1 MDKNFS
7 DYIVYVDESG
17 DHGLKTIDSQYPVF
31 VLVFCI
37 FKKDDYIHTAIPLLQ
52 TFKFKHFGHD
62 QTILHETDIHK
73 DRGDFAFL
81 KSKTV
86 KTAFLDE
93 LTDIVQKTPFVLI
106 STVIKKEPFCQRYS
120 SPENPYHV
128 ALRYGLERVFY
139 YLSEQQTGLA
149 ITHVVVE
156 KRGKVEDGE
165 LELEFRR
172 VCDGYNYPKTPLPF
186 ELKFVDK
193 KSNSTGL
200 QLADLIARPI
210 GLHVLK
216 PGQDNRA
223 FTIIE
228 DKFYRNGNGNRNG
241 FGLKCFP

>member
-17 DHGLKTIDSQYPVF
+17 DHGLTTIDPYYPVF

-37 FKKDDYIHTAIPLLQ
+37 FKKCDYINVAIPLLQ
-52 TFKFKHFGHD
+52 LFKFAHFGHD
-62 QTILHETDIHK
+62 QVILHETDIRK

-81 KSKTV
+81 KSQAV

-93 LTDIVQKTPFVLI
+93 LTSIIQKSPFILV
-106 STVIKKEPFCQRYS
+106 STVIKKEAYRQRYTA
-120 SPENPYHV
+120 PENPYHV
-128 ALRYGLERVFY
+128 ALRFSLERIY
-139 YLSEQQTGLA
+139 YFLTEQQANLGA
-149 ITHVVVE
+149 THIVVE
-156 KRGKVEDGE
+156 KRGKSEDDE

-172 VCDGYNYPKTPLPF
+172 VCDGFNYLQKSLPF
-186 ELKFVDK
+186 ELVFADK

-216 PGQDNRA
+216 PEQENRA
-223 FTIIE
+223 FAII
-228 DKFYRNGNGNRNG
+228 DGKFYRNGKGIKVG
-241 FGLKCFP
+241 YGLKCFP

>member
-17 DHGLKTIDSQYPVF
+17 DHGLKTIDPHYPVF

-37 FKKDDYIHTAIPLLQ
+37 FKKDDYINTAIPLLQ
-52 TFKFKHFGHD
+52 RFKFKHYGHD
-62 QTILHETDIHK
+62 QTILHETDIRK
-73 DRGDFAFL
+73 DRGDFTFL
-81 KSKTV
+81 KSKTL

-93 LTDIVQKTPFVLI
+93 LTGIVQKTPFVLI
-106 STVIKKEPFCQRYS
+106 STVIKKELYRQRYS
-120 SPENPYHV
+120 APENPYHI

-139 YLSEQQTGLA
+139 YLSELQANLGK
-149 ITHVVVE
+149 THIVVE
-156 KRGKVEDGE
+156 KRGKVEDDE

-172 VCDGYNYPKTPLPF
+172 VCDGFNYLQQPLPF
-186 ELKFVDK
+186 ELVFADK

-216 PGQDNRA
+216 PDQDNRA
-223 FTIIE
+223 FAIID
-228 DKFYRNGNGNRNG
+228 DKFYRNGKGIRNG
-241 FGLKCFP
+241 YGLKCFP

>member
-1 MDKNFS
+1 MDKKFS

-17 DHGLKTIDSQYPVF
+17 DHGLKTIDAHYPVF

-37 FKKDDYIHTAIPLLQ
+37 FKKNDYIHTAIPLLQ
-52 TFKFKHFGHD
+52 SFKFKHYGHD
-62 QTILHETDIHK
+62 QTILHETDIRK

-93 LTDIVQKTPFVLI
+93 LTDIVQKTPFVVT
-106 STVIKKEPFCQRYS
+106 STVIKKEIYRQRYS
-120 SPENPYHV
+120 SPENPYHI

-139 YLSEQQTGLA
+139 YLSELKADFGS
-149 ITHVVVE
+149 THIVVE
-156 KRGKVEDGE
+156 KRGKVEDDE

-172 VCDGYNYPKTPLPF
+172 VCDGFNYLQKPLPF
-186 ELKFVDK
+186 DLVFADK

-210 GLHVLK
+210 GLHILK
-216 PGQDNRA
+216 PDQDNRA
-223 FTIIE
+223 FAII
-228 DKFYRNGNGNRNG
+228 DNKFYRNGTGSKNGY
-241 FGLKCFP
+241 GLKCFP

>member
-17 DHGLKTIDSQYPVF
+17 DHGLKTIDPQYPVF

-37 FKKDDYIHTAIPLLQ
+37 FKKDDYINTAIPLLER
-52 TFKFKHFGHD
+52 FKFKHYGHD
-62 QTILHETDIHK
+62 QTILHETDIRK
-73 DRGDFAFL
+73 DRGDFSFL
-81 KSKTV
+81 KSKTL

-93 LTDIVQKTPFVLI
+93 LTGIVQKTPFVLI
-106 STVIKKEPFCQRYS
+106 STVIKKELYRQRYS
-120 SPENPYHV
+120 TPENPYHI

-139 YLSEQQTGLA
+139 YLLELQANLGN
-149 ITHVVVE
+149 THIVVE
-156 KRGKVEDGE
+156 KRGKVEDDE

-172 VCDGYNYPKTPLPF
+172 VCDGFNYLQQPLPF
-186 ELKFVDK
+186 ELVFADK

-216 PGQDNRA
+216 PEQDNRA
-223 FTIIE
+223 FAII
-228 DKFYRNGNGNRNG
+228 DGKFYRNGKGIRNG
-241 FGLKCFP
+241 YGLKCFP

>member
-17 DHGLKTIDSQYPVF
+17 DHGLKTIDPHYPVF

-37 FKKDDYIHTAIPLLQ
+37 FKKDDYINTAIPLLQ
-52 TFKFKHFGHD
+52 RFKFKHYGHD
-62 QTILHETDIHK
+62 QTILHETDIRK
-73 DRGDFAFL
+73 DRGDFSFL
-81 KSKTV
+81 KSKAV

-93 LTDIVQKTPFVLI
+93 LTSIVQKTPFVLI
-106 STVIKKEPFCQRYS
+106 STVIKKELYRQRYRT
-120 SPENPYHV
+120 PENPYHV

-139 YLSEQQTGLA
+139 YLSELQADFGN
-149 ITHVVVE
+149 THVVVE
-156 KRGKVEDGE
+156 KRGKVEDDE

-172 VCDGYNYPKTPLPF
+172 VCDGFNYPQQPLPF
-186 ELKFVDK
+186 ELVFADK

-216 PGQDNRA
+216 PEQDNRA
-223 FTIIE
+223 FVIID
-228 DKFYRNGNGNRNG
+228 DKFYRNGKGIKNGY
-241 FGLKCFP
+241 GLKCFP

>member
-17 DHGLKTIDSQYPVF
+17 DHGLKTIDPHYPVF

-37 FKKDDYIHTAIPLLQ
+37 FKKDDYIHTTMPLLQ
-52 TFKFKHFGHD
+52 MFKFKHFGHD
-62 QTILHETDIHK
+62 QTILHETDIRK

-86 KTAFLDE
+86 KTAFLEE
-93 LTDIVQKTPFVLI
+93 LTGIVQKTPFVLI
-106 STVIKKEPFCQRYS
+106 STVIKKELYRQRYS
-120 SPENPYHV
+120 TPENPYHI

-139 YLSEQQTGLA
+139 YLSELQVNLGN
-149 ITHVVVE
+149 THIVVE
-156 KRGKVEDGE
+156 KRGKVEDDE

-172 VCDGYNYPKTPLPF
+172 VCDGFNYLQQPLPF
-186 ELKFVDK
+186 ELVFADK

-216 PGQDNRA
+216 PEQDNRA
-223 FTIIE
+223 FAIIN
-228 DKFYRNGNGNRNG
+228 DKFYRNGIGNRNG
-241 FGLKCFP
+241 YGLKCFP

>member
-17 DHGLKTIDSQYPVF
+17 DHGLKTIDPHYPVF

-37 FKKDDYIHTAIPLLQ
+37 FKKDEYINTTMPLLKR
-52 TFKFKHFGHD
+52 FKFKHFGHD
-62 QTILHETDIHK
+62 QTILHETDIRK
-73 DRGDFAFL
+73 DRGDFTFL

-93 LTDIVQKTPFVLI
+93 LTSIVQKTPFVLI
-106 STVIKKEPFCQRYS
+106 STVIKKELYRQRYRA
-120 SPENPYHV
+120 PENPYHV

-139 YLSEQQTGLA
+139 YLSELQSNLRN
-149 ITHVVVE
+149 THIVVE
-156 KRGKVEDGE
+156 KRGKVEDDE

-172 VCDGYNYPKTPLPF
+172 VCDGFNYLQQPLPF
-186 ELKFVDK
+186 ELVFADK

-210 GLHVLK
+210 GLHILK
-216 PGQDNRA
+216 PEQDNRA
-223 FTIIE
+223 FAIID
-228 DKFYRNGNGNRNG
+228 DKFYRNGKGDRNG
-241 FGLKCFP
+241 YGLKCFP

>member
-17 DHGLKTIDSQYPVF
+17 DHGLKTIDPHYPVF

-37 FKKDDYIHTAIPLLQ
+37 FKKDDYINTAIPLLQ
-52 TFKFKHFGHD
+52 RFKFKHYGHD
-62 QTILHETDIHK
+62 QTILHETDIRK
-73 DRGDFAFL
+73 DRGEFTFL
-81 KSKTV
+81 KSKIV

-93 LTDIVQKTPFVLI
+93 LTGIVQKTPFVLI
-106 STVIKKEPFCQRYS
+106 STVIKKELYRQRYS
-120 SPENPYHV
+120 TPENPYHI

-139 YLSEQQTGLA
+139 YLSELQANLGK
-149 ITHVVVE
+149 THIVVE
-156 KRGKVEDGE
+156 KRGKVEDDE

-172 VCDGYNYPKTPLPF
+172 VCDGFNYLQQPLPF
-186 ELKFVDK
+186 ELVIADK

-216 PGQDNRA
+216 PEQDNRA
-223 FTIIE
+223 FAIID
-228 DKFYRNGNGNRNG
+228 DKFYRNGKGIRNG
-241 FGLKCFP
+241 YGLKCFP